1 MYILH
6 GIFSGMIFSLKSYKN
21 DKANNNT
28 SSKTLEITKDI
39 SAFVLVSNN
48 RALGVNLIF
57 NKAVDTLIENLS
69 KEDQITYDSFSYSL
83 DQINSFIKNLE
94 NEGSDMRNLDLL
106 IWMRDWEDFHFSK
119 IGNPSCYLY
128 SSGIITE
135 IDYLENRTTE
145 FSYISSGK
153 LKWGDYIALSS
164 TRLLDYLTK
173 TDINDSIELGEVDDV
188 VNNIYEIFEEEAPNE
203 NIDLVVIKNC
213 AEIEEIQEE
222 NQLSEY
228 AKSVLLRV
236 SDNKYAKRAYA
247 YGLLAKDKVIKQ
259 NKHIK
264 SGIFVSG
271 ILVSFVLLYALV
283 SGVISV
289 ATEKNDKVEY
299 KDLLNKA
306 NIVTNIARSNKEN
319 KEVFLK
325 NIEEAEMLIEKVK
338 KRGLY
343 AHDISLLNTEI
354 ITLKKEFNGIE
365 VFNPLVWE
373 KLFDWDLKDSVK
385 ILENNKKIFIVGK
398 KSITWPIFNGQS
410 KGTFEF
416 ENIGKD
422 HFIDATFVGNKIYL
436 LTNESQVVSY
446 GENTG
451 FKFVKVIGQEKWEDS
466 SLIRSYSNNLYLIN
480 EERNQ
485 IFKHRPAVWGYKEWV
500 PYLKNE
506 DIAKYS
512 DIKIK
517 SIDID
522 GWIYILKENLAIDK
536 FFSSPKYRIESI
548 VLNNLP
554 ENYALEEEYKGNV
567 KIVARNDLRYVYF
580 FFNNK
585 IWVFKPNSR
594 RYQDIKSL
602 NYVGQIE
609 GTEEKI
615 KDIFVNYDNINT
627 EIIIAYS
634 NGLYKLNA
642 EVTEEWI
649 TIQ

>member
-1 MYILH
+1 
-6 GIFSGMIFSLKSYKN
+6 
-21 DKANNNT
+21 
-28 SSKTLEITKDI
+28 
-39 SAFVLVSNN
+39 
-48 RALGVNLIF
+48 
-57 NKAVDTLIENLS
+57 
-69 KEDQITYDSFSYSL
+69 
-83 DQINSFIKNLE
+83 
-94 NEGSDMRNLDLL
+94 
-106 IWMRDWEDFHFSK
+106 
-119 IGNPSCYLY
+119 
-128 SSGIITE
+128 
-135 IDYLENRTTE
+135 
-145 FSYISSGK
+145 
-153 LKWGDYIALSS
+153 
-164 TRLLDYLTK
+164 
-173 TDINDSIELGEVDDV
+173 
-188 VNNIYEIFEEEAPNE
+188 
-203 NIDLVVIKNC
+203 
-213 AEIEEIQEE
+213 
-222 NQLSEY
+222 
-228 AKSVLLRV
+228 
-236 SDNKYAKRAYA
+236 
-247 YGLLAKDKVIKQ
+247 
-259 NKHIK
+259 
-264 SGIFVSG
+264 
-271 ILVSFVLLYALV
+271 
-283 SGVISV
+283 
-289 ATEKNDKVEY
+289 
-299 KDLLNKA
+299 
-306 NIVTNIARSNKEN
+306 
-319 KEVFLK
+319 
-325 NIEEAEMLIEKVK
+325 
-338 KRGLY
+338 
-343 AHDISLLNTEI
+343 
-354 ITLKKEFNGIE
+354 LKKEFNGIE